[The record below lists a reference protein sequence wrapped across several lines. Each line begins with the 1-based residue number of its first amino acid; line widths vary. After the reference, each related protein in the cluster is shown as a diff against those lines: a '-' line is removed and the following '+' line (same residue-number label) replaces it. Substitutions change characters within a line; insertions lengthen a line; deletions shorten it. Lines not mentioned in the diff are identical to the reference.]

1 MSDKIEDIKKNMADG
16 GYHFSQAEWET
27 VAIKILALKE
37 SGEFEDL
44 SEEELVGAFGGL
56 TTISK
61 FKGLQPMYGV
71 IYWPPEEYPKPH
83 PKPWPQPQP
92 LYGIVINPLDPPVQ
106 ALYGVVAPEELQ

>member
-1 MSDKIEDIKKNMADG
+1 ME
-16 GYHFSQAEWET
+16 
-27 VAIKILALKE
+27 LKE
-37 SGEFEDL
+37 SGEFNDL

-61 FKGLQPMYGV
+61 FKGLQPIYQPMYGV

-92 LYGIVINPLDPPVQ
+92 SYGIV
-106 ALYGVVAPEELQ
+106 AL